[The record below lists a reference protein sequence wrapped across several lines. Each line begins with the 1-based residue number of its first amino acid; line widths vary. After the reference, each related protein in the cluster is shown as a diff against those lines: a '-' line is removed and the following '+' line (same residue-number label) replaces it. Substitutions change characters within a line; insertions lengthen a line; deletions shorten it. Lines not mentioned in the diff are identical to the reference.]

1 MVCLLTFNPV
11 VSHFGVAEA
20 NSTVFTEG
28 ASAGLERMFDLQG
41 SLKGY
46 GAEKISGAK
55 SNDVA
60 NEGQKFINGL
70 SKKDKAILNTPKG
83 ARFLKEHTRLM
94 RSKALQKKL
103 VSCAANEKSK
113 RQLDKQILGAIER
126 IDTSTYKGGC
136 DYNLIAPMGA
146 RVGSTSL
153 EDFTNDLGR
162 LQRAFNNGRAN
173 GPAKLQNAI
182 YMESLKNSFSSYL
195 AVKYRYDKD
204 FINPETGAIS
214 KKHLD
219 KSIADICKRK
229 TGKRVSR
236 NKYSYN
242 QCSSSQE
249 KELRNFAK
257 EKAIEI
263 AATQVKTT
271 DMKAVGNSL
280 KATYKDLDEKLEKV
294 KVGVDYSG
302 IDGAD
307 LENPV
312 TRKAWEDYHTLYLE
326 KLSGTDKDPEGKVKQ
341 QCDPDDPKDKNK
353 KCGHG
358 MLMMT
363 PSVKELFGGVKQL
376 DKDVKN
382 TGGWVFGKEYEIT
395 KHKHDS
401 ISEKQ
406 AEEVAKKAV
415 DDIVKATIEEAK
427 NLNEMAY
434 QKKNQENRWKSNK
447 YRDDTWTG
455 TDHGDVYDQ
464 RNEDLKTLIRTNPT
478 AVGQALMGNPELAD
492 IVCDLIKEI
501 DAEDAKKESNDSIAT
516 WGAIFVGGLLVGGL
530 IACTIITFGVC
541 GAAVAAAA
549 AAIGT
554 SAAVLTAVGTTTL
567 FVVGGAEAAYWGNR
581 MYGHNKEH
589 RAMERAI
596 LSDNMDP
603 SQATAVEN
611 SMHAFKDARFNML
624 MALPAV
630 VLPGVG
636 KLASLSK
643 GNKMLTALKSFKGS
657 PKAKALFMDNM
668 AAIYK
673 AIGKSPKLQKGLD
686 FLISSGRLSADKLN
700 DFFILLGKGKGAVN
714 EKALRWLS
722 KNLEKFKNTEAG
734 EKGMRAFMAKFADI
748 VDEGL
753 AAANKACKI

>member
-1 MVCLLTFNPV
+1 MVCLLTFNPI

-20 NSTVFTEG
+20 NSTIYTEG
-28 ASAGLERMFDLQG
+28 AVAGLERMFDLQG
-41 SLKGY
+41 AIKGY
-46 GAEKISGAK
+46 GAEKSSAVASK
-55 SNDVA
+55 QVA
-60 NEGQKFINGL
+60 NAGQKFINGL
-70 SKKDKAILNTPKG
+70 SKKDKAILTTPKG
-83 ARFLKEHTRLM
+83 AKFLKEHTRLM
-94 RSKALQKKL
+94 RSKALQSKL
-103 VSCAANEKSK
+103 LSCAANKNSK

-126 IDTSTYKGGC
+126 IDSSTYRGGC
-136 DYNLIAPMGA
+136 DYGLLAPLNA
-146 RVGSTSL
+146 RAGSSNL
-153 EDFTNDLGR
+153 EDFTKDLGR
-162 LQRAFNNGRAN
+162 LQRAFNNGRER
-173 GPAKLQNAI
+173 GPAKLQDAI

-195 AVKYRYDKD
+195 AVKYRYQKD

-214 KKHLD
+214 RKHLSN
-219 KSIADICKRK
+219 SISDICKRK
-229 TGKRVSR
+229 SGKRVSR
-236 NKYSYN
+236 NKFSYN
-242 QCSSSQE
+242 HCTPAQE
-249 KELRNFAK
+249 KELAVFAK
-257 EKAIEI
+257 QKAKEI

-271 DMKAVGNSL
+271 DMAAVGRSL
-280 KATYKDLDEKLEKV
+280 KKTYKDLDEKLDEV
-294 KVGVDYSG
+294 VVGVDYDG

-307 LENPV
+307 LDNPK
-312 TRKAWEDYHTLYLE
+312 TQTAWENYHTLYLK
-326 KLSGTDKDPEGKVKQ
+326 KLAGTDKDKDGNVKQ

-353 KCGHG
+353 QCGHG

-363 PSVKELFGGVKQL
+363 PSMKEKFGGVKQL
-376 DKDVKN
+376 DKDVENK
-382 TGGWVFGKEYEIT
+382 GGYIFGKKYEIT
-395 KHKHDS
+395 KHDYNKVTDY
-401 ISEKQ
+401 Q
-406 AEEVAKKAV
+406 AKEAAKAAV

-434 QKKNQENRWKSNK
+434 KKKTQESKWKSNK

-478 AVGQALMGNPELAD
+478 AVGQALMGNPQLAD

-501 DAEDAKKESNDSIAT
+501 DKEDAEKESNDSIAT

-567 FVVGGAEAAYWGNR
+567 FVAGGVEAAYWGNR
-581 MYGHNKEH
+581 MYGHHKEH

-596 LSDNMDP
+596 LSDNMDE

-673 AIGKSPKLQKGLD
+673 TIGKSKNLQKGLD
-686 FLISSGRLSADKLN
+686 FLISSGRLSADKIN

-714 EKALRWLS
+714 QKALKWLS
-722 KNLEKFKNTEAG
+722 KNLEKFKNTDAG

-748 VDEGL
+748 VDDGL

>member
-28 ASAGLERMFDLQG
+28 AVAGLERMFDLQG
-41 SLKGY
+41 AIKGY
-46 GAEKISGAK
+46 GAEKSSAVASK
-55 SNDVA
+55 SVA
-60 NEGQKFINGL
+60 NAGQEFINGL

-94 RSKALQKKL
+94 RSKALQNKL
-103 VSCAANEKSK
+103 VSCAANENSK

-126 IDTSTYKGGC
+126 IDSSTYNGGC

-146 RVGSTSL
+146 RVGSTNL
-153 EDFTNDLGR
+153 EDFTSDLARIQRSWNSGRERGPAR
-162 LQRAFNNGRAN
+162 LQD
-173 GPAKLQNAI
+173 AI

-195 AVKYRYDKD
+195 AVKFRYDKD

-219 KSIADICKRK
+219 KSISDICKRK

-242 QCSSSQE
+242 HCSSSQE
-249 KELRNFAK
+249 KELKTFAK
-257 EKAIEI
+257 QKAIEI
-263 AATQVKTT
+263 AATQKKTT
-271 DMKAVGNSL
+271 DMAAVGKSL
-280 KATYKDLDEKLEKV
+280 KSTYKKLDNLLDDV
-294 KVGVDYSG
+294 VVDVDYDG

-307 LENPV
+307 LDKPK
-312 TRKAWEDYHTLYLE
+312 TQAAWNKYHTSYLE
-326 KLSGTDKDPEGKVKQ
+326 ELAVP
-341 QCDPDDPKDKNK
+341 N
-353 KCGHG
+353 GHG

-363 PSVKELFGGVKQL
+363 PSMKEKFGGVKQL
-376 DKDVKN
+376 DKDVENK
-382 TGGWVFGKEYEIT
+382 GGWIFGKKYEIT
-395 KHKHDS
+395 KHDYHKVSDY
-401 ISEKQ
+401 Q
-406 AEEVAKKAV
+406 AKETAKKAV

-434 QKKNQENRWKSNK
+434 QKKNQESRWKANK

-455 TDHGDVYDQ
+455 TDHGDVYDK

-501 DAEDAKKESNDSIAT
+501 DAEDAEKESNDSIAT

-567 FVVGGAEAAYWGNR
+567 FVAGGVEAAYWGNR
-581 MYGHNKEH
+581 MYGHHKEH

-596 LSDNMDP
+596 LSDNMDE

-673 AIGKSPKLQKGLD
+673 TIGKSKNLQKGLD
-686 FLISSGRLSADKLN
+686 FLISSGRVSADKLN

-714 EKALRWLS
+714 EKALKWLS